1 MARKRKSDR
10 DHDQLTPDMARVVVR
25 ETYAHKLRNGSVLV
39 LDPKPGVQ
47 TVKRE
52 VAEALIRCGRGV
64 RHRTDMKFTPE
75 SKGSD

>member
-10 DHDQLTPDMARVVVR
+10 NHDSLTRDMARVVVR
-25 ETYAHKLRNGSVLV
+25 ETYAHKLRNGSVQV
-39 LDPKPGVQ
+39 LGPKPGVQ

-52 VAEALIRCGRGV
+52 IAEALVRCGRGAL
-64 RHRTDMKFTPE
+64 HKTDMKFNPE